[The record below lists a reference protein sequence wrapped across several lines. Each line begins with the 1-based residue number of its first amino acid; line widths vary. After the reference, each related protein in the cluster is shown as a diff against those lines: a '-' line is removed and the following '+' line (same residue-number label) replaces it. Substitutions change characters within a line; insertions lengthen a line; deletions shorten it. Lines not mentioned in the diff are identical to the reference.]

1 MSECTSKR
9 DNNCLLS
16 VLSGHAEEDLV
27 TERLLTTSGD
37 MLQPSEAPIRDL
49 FFPTTAI
56 ISVVGHMSSGQTAEL
71 GVIGN
76 ECAAG
81 IIGLMGAGQSSYEK
95 RVQVGGE
102 VIRVPVSSAQA
113 EFDKGGEFQKAVH
126 ACSQKFTHQV
136 AQTLLCNRWHPI
148 EQRLVRWLLMRHDRL
163 KGDVIP
169 VTHEYIAHM
178 LGANRSTI
186 TQAAKRLQ
194 DAGYIK
200 YAWGRMTI
208 IDREALESNT
218 CECYGII
225 QKKYQS
231 N

>member
-1 MSECTSKR
+1 MSECDISPGS
-9 DNNCLLS
+9 NCLLS
-16 VLSGHAEEDLV
+16 VLSVQAEEDLGIECLD
-27 TERLLTTSGD
+27 TLAGE
-37 MLQPSEAPIRDL
+37 MLQPSEAPITDL

-81 IIGLMGAGQSSYEK
+81 IIALMGAAASTYEK

-102 VIRVPVSSAQA
+102 VIRVPIRSAQR
-113 EFDKGGEFQKAVH
+113 EFDKGGDFQKAVH
-126 ACSQKFTHQV
+126 SCAQRFTHQV
-136 AQTLLCNRWHPI
+136 AQTLLCNRWHTV
-148 EQRLVRWLLMRHDRL
+148 EQRLARWLLMRHDRI

-169 VTHEYIAHM
+169 VTHEYIAQM

-194 DAGYIK
+194 EAGCIK
-200 YAWGRMTI
+200 YAWGRVTI
-208 IDREALESNT
+208 LDRGGLEAIT

-225 QKKYQS
+225 QGRYED